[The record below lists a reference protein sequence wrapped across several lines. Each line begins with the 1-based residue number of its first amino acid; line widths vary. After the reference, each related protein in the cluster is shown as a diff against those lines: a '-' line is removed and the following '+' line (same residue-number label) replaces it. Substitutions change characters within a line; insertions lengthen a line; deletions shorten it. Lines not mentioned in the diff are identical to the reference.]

1 MCVPSYLPEGLEL
14 AKTRLLTPTSPNQ
27 LFVGEGKTLTI
38 LQDVFATQTAR
49 VGFVEEM
56 SINGRSG
63 FLVRG
68 GWTDPDK
75 SARWNEGE
83 RMALLLEVED
93 GIVIVQ
99 GEGDWLTRGEIVRVA
114 SSLGPDPEV
123 MAALTKRGRGM
134 FSQYLINTL
143 GPTFGPLYEPGYVP
157 KGYVPQGGPYVVP
170 TTMEA
175 EPTGRRVVLNYKL
188 VQQYKT
194 RYCYL
199 NVLQHRRG
207 SSREPSIA
215 RRAIEDPSE
224 TVVKVTSEGTF
235 VYPGYRAEYVP
246 AHGIELYVSGPY
258 LMPDPEGDH
267 TSTEYWFE
275 REGSWFNIETWA
287 WAGCNAPSLNEI
299 TKVASSM
306 TVSS

>member
-1 MCVPSYLPEGLEL
+1 MGGKRGSVMASNVYRGPLLYLVIAVAIMALLLLAVRVANPSADSPGDGEAVLVSPDGRIQTHLVARYGDADRASFSHPDVEIAAPSAVYVPSYLPEGLEL

-157 KGYVPQGGPYVVP
+157 KGYVPREDRTWFPPQWK
-170 TTMEA
+170 
-175 EPTGRRVVLNYKL
+175 LN
-188 VQQYKT
+188 
-194 RYCYL
+194 
-199 NVLQHRRG
+199 
-207 SSREPSIA
+207 P
-215 RRAIEDPSE
+215 RAD
-224 TVVKVTSEGTF
+224 G
-235 VYPGYRAEYVP
+235 
-246 AHGIELYVSGPY
+246 
-258 LMPDPEGDH
+258 
-267 TSTEYWFE
+267 W
-275 REGSWFNIETWA
+275 
-287 WAGCNAPSLNEI
+287 C
-299 TKVASSM
+299 
-306 TVSS
+306 

>member
-1 MCVPSYLPEGLEL
+1 
-14 AKTRLLTPTSPNQ
+14 
-27 LFVGEGKTLTI
+27 
-38 LQDVFATQTAR
+38 
-49 VGFVEEM
+49 
-56 SINGRSG
+56 
-63 FLVRG
+63 
-68 GWTDPDK
+68 
-75 SARWNEGE
+75 
-83 RMALLLEVED
+83 
-93 GIVIVQ
+93 
-99 GEGDWLTRGEIVRVA
+99 
-114 SSLGPDPEV
+114 
-123 MAALTKRGRGM
+123 M

-207 SSREPSIA
+207 SSRGPSIA

-224 TVVKVTSEGTF
+224 TVVKVAAEGTF
-235 VYPGYRAEYVP
+235 VYPGYRAEYIP

-258 LMPDPEGDH
+258 LIPNPEGDQ

-275 REGSWFNIETWA
+275 REGTWFNIETWA

-299 TKVASSM
+299 AKVATSLTISG
-306 TVSS
+306 